1 MSDYTAEP
9 ADDELAEPPAGRV
22 FDDHDED
29 DDDPGVGRTSTAAL
43 FEGDD
48 GGLELAQRRVL
59 VVLIKQRFISAQTHP
74 KDWRALIAN
83 PRPIRARL
91 NDMFMG
97 LHLDREREVAYKY
110 QVAPEGNGA
119 PFPTLLYDTPWG
131 REETILL
138 VYLRGRY
145 RSEQASGADH
155 VYVDLTDMLDHIAQY
170 RPEHATDVSGD
181 ARKAV
186 KAVEAMHK
194 AGLLIGARA
203 DERFEVSR
211 AIEVLLPV
219 EKLQELLTWLREQ
232 NGERA
237 ASDEPGPAADNVA
250 EGDGPGAVIHSFPAP
265 QVAPSPGTESES

>member
-9 ADDELAEPPAGRV
+9 GEDALAEGPDGREV
-22 FDDHDED
+22 DVD
-29 DDDPGVGRTSTAAL
+29 DDLEAGRTSTAAL

-48 GGLELAQRRVL
+48 GGLELAQRRLL

-74 KDWRALIAN
+74 KDWRALVAN

-91 NDMFMG
+91 NDMFMD
-97 LHLDREREVAYKY
+97 LHLDRDREVAYKY
-110 QVAPEGNGA
+110 QVPPEGGGA

-155 VYVDLTDMLDHIAQY
+155 VYVDLTDMLDYIAQY
-170 RPEHATDVSGD
+170 RPEQATDISGD
-181 ARKAV
+181 ARKAG
-186 KAVEAMHK
+186 KAVEAVHK
-194 AGLLIGARA
+194 AGLLIGARS
-203 DERFEVSR
+203 DDRFEVSR

-219 EKLQELLTWLREQ
+219 EKLQVLLTWLREQ
-232 NGERA
+232 NGKGGDNHVPPVTDDRA
-237 ASDEPGPAADNVA
+237 ESDEPEAT
-250 EGDGPGAVIHSFPAP
+250 IHTFPVQQPVPSAP
-265 QVAPSPGTESES
+265 TVNES